1 MTEEQNRI
9 ILEWTV
15 FPLAESRA
23 KALIAI
29 LTPPLA
35 MLFIYLLMQS
45 WLWAGLGFLLL
56 FSSEFPF
63 FLRSRY
69 TFDEQGVS
77 MKRGGVTITR
87 KWEQINSHYPDK
99 NGVLLS
105 PFAKQTWLENFRGIY
120 LQYGKHREEIMAM
133 LKDRIKPVEMVKKEE
148 MINKDTELK

>member
-1 MTEEQNRI
+1 MTEEQSKI

-15 FPLAESRA
+15 FPLAESKA

-35 MLFIYLLMQS
+35 MLVIYLLMQS

-63 FLRSRY
+63 FLKSRY
-69 TFDEQGVS
+69 TFDHQGVS
-77 MKRGGVTITR
+77 MKRGGVTIAR

-120 LQYGKHREEIMAM
+120 LQYGKHREEIMAV
-133 LKDRIKPVEMVKKEE
+133 LKDRIKPAEPAKNQE
-148 MINKDTELK
+148 INKNETEPK

>member
-1 MTEEQNRI
+1 MSEGQNRV

-15 FPLAESRA
+15 FPLAESKT

-35 MLFIYLLMQS
+35 MLVIYLLMQS

-63 FLRSRY
+63 FLKSRY
-69 TFDEQGVS
+69 TFDEQGVT
-77 MKRGGVTITR
+77 MKRGGVTIAR
-87 KWEQINSHYPDK
+87 RWEQINSHYPDK

-105 PFAKQTWLENFRGIY
+105 PFARQTWLENFRGIY
-120 LQYGKHREEIMAM
+120 LQYGRHREEILAV
-133 LKDRIKPVEMVKKEE
+133 LKNRANADKTSGKEGTV
-148 MINKDTELK
+148 NKDGGAK

>member
-1 MTEEQNRI
+1 MTEEKSKV

-15 FPLAESRA
+15 FPLAESKT

-35 MLFIYLLMQS
+35 MLVIYLLMQS

-63 FLRSRY
+63 FLKSRY
-69 TFDEQGVS
+69 TFDQQGVS

-87 KWEQINSHYPDK
+87 KWEQINSYYPDK

-120 LQYGKHREEIMAM
+120 LQYGKHRDQIMAV
-133 LKDRIKPVEMVKKEE
+133 LRDKVKVAKIAQKETIKNDSEPK
-148 MINKDTELK
+148 

>member
-1 MTEEQNRI
+1 MTEEQNKI

-15 FPLAESRA
+15 FPLAESRF

-35 MLFIYLLMQS
+35 MLVIYLLMHS

-63 FLRSRY
+63 FLKSRY
-69 TFDEQGVS
+69 IFDDQGVF
-77 MKRGGVTITR
+77 MKRGGVTISR
-87 KWEQINSHYPDK
+87 KWEQINSFYPDK

-120 LQYGKHREEIMAM
+120 LQYGKHREEIMAV
-133 LKDRIKPVEMVKKEE
+133 LKDRIKQTEPADIEKVN
-148 MINKDTELK
+148 NKDTKPK

>member
-1 MTEEQNRI
+1 MTEPGKEQREI
-9 ILEWTV
+9 TLQWTV

-35 MLFIYLLMQS
+35 MLAIYLIMRS

-63 FLRSRY
+63 FLKSRY
-69 TFDEQGVS
+69 SFDRQGVT
-77 MKRGGVTITR
+77 MKRGGVTIFR
-87 KWEQINSHYPDK
+87 RWEQINSYYPDK

-105 PFAKQTWLENFRGIY
+105 PFTRPTWLENFRGIY
-120 LQYGKHREEIMAM
+120 LQYGRHREEVMKSLEER
-133 LKDRIKPVEMVKKEE
+133 LKSKGNTQDKEA
-148 MINKDTELK
+148 T

>member
-1 MTEEQNRI
+1 MTEDQNKI

-15 FPLAESRA
+15 FPIRESKA

-29 LTPPLA
+29 LVPPLA

-45 WLWAGLGFLLL
+45 WRWAGLGFLLL

-63 FLRSRY
+63 FLKSRY
-69 TFDEQGVS
+69 TFDEQGVT
-77 MKRGGVTITR
+77 MKRGGVTIAR

-105 PFAKQTWLENFRGIY
+105 PFTKQTWLENFRGIY
-120 LQYGKHREEIMAM
+120 LQYGKHREEIMAV
-133 LKDRIKPVEMVKKEE
+133 LKDRIKQTGPAKHEE
-148 MINKDTELK
+148 INKNDTEPK

>member
-1 MTEEQNRI
+1 MTEKGEEQREI
-9 ILEWTV
+9 ILQWMV

-35 MLFIYLLMQS
+35 MLAIYLMMQS

-63 FLRSRY
+63 FLKSHY
-69 TFDEQGVS
+69 SFDRQGVT
-77 MKRGGVTITR
+77 MKRGGVTIFR
-87 KWEQINSHYPDK
+87 RWEQINSYYPDK

-105 PFAKQTWLENFRGIY
+105 PFARPTWLENFRGIY
-120 LQYGKHREEIMAM
+120 LQFGRHREEVMQVLEDQ
-133 LKDRIKPVEMVKKEE
+133 LKAKGKTQDKEA
-148 MINKDTELK
+148 K

>member
-1 MTEEQNRI
+1 MTEEKSKV

-15 FPLAESRA
+15 FPLAESKT

-29 LTPPLA
+29 LPPPLA
-35 MLFIYLLMQS
+35 MLVIYLLMQS

-63 FLRSRY
+63 FLKSRY
-69 TFDEQGVS
+69 TFDQQGVS

-87 KWEQINSHYPDK
+87 KWEQINSYYPDK

-120 LQYGKHREEIMAM
+120 LQYGKHRDQIMAV
-133 LKDRIKPVEMVKKEE
+133 LRDKVKVAKIAQKETIKNDSEPK
-148 MINKDTELK
+148 

>member
-1 MTEEQNRI
+1 MTEEQRKI
-9 ILEWTV
+9 IMEWTV
-15 FPLAESRA
+15 FPLAESRT

-35 MLFIYLLMQS
+35 MVVIYLLMQS

-63 FLRSRY
+63 FLKSRY
-69 TFDEQGVS
+69 TFDHQGVS
-77 MKRGGVTITR
+77 MKRGGVTIAR

-120 LQYGKHREEIMAM
+120 LQYGKHREEIMAV
-133 LKDRIKPVEMVKKEE
+133 LKDRIKPAEPAKNKE
-148 MINKDTELK
+148 INKNNTEPK

>member
-1 MTEEQNRI
+1 MTEEKSKV
-9 ILEWTV
+9 ILEWPV
-15 FPLAESRA
+15 FPLAESKT

-35 MLFIYLLMQS
+35 MLVIYLLMQS

-63 FLRSRY
+63 FLKSRY
-69 TFDEQGVS
+69 TFDQQGVS

-87 KWEQINSHYPDK
+87 KWEQINSYYPDK

-120 LQYGKHREEIMAM
+120 LQYGKHRDQIMAV
-133 LKDRIKPVEMVKKEE
+133 LRDKVKVAKIAQKETIKNDSEPK
-148 MINKDTELK
+148 

>member
-1 MTEEQNRI
+1 MTEEQSRI

-15 FPLAESRA
+15 FPLAESKT
-23 KALIAI
+23 KALIAV

-35 MLFIYLLMQS
+35 MLVIYLFMQS

-63 FLRSRY
+63 FLKSRY
-69 TFDEQGVS
+69 TFDQQGVS
-77 MKRGGVTITR
+77 MKRGGVTIVR

-120 LQYGKHREEIMAM
+120 LQYGKHREEIMAV
-133 LKDRIKPVEMVKKEE
+133 LKDRIKPTEMSKKEE
-148 MINKDTELK
+148 TINKDTEQK

>member
-1 MTEEQNRI
+1 MTEEQSKI
-9 ILEWTV
+9 IMEWTV

-35 MLFIYLLMQS
+35 MVVIYLLMQS

-63 FLRSRY
+63 FLKSRY
-69 TFDEQGVS
+69 TFNEQGVT
-77 MKRGGVTITR
+77 MKRGGVTIAR
-87 KWEQINSHYPDK
+87 KWEQINSCYPDK

-120 LQYGKHREEIMAM
+120 LQYGKHREEIMAV
-133 LKDRIKPVEMVKKEE
+133 LKSKIKAIETTKKEE
-148 MINKDTELK
+148 TTNKDTEQK

>member
-1 MTEEQNRI
+1 MTEEQSKI
-9 ILEWTV
+9 IMEWTV
-15 FPLAESRA
+15 FPLAESRS

-35 MLFIYLLMQS
+35 MVVIYLLMQS

-63 FLRSRY
+63 FLKSRY
-69 TFDEQGVS
+69 TFDEQGVT
-77 MKRGGVTITR
+77 MKRGGVTIVR

-120 LQYGKHREEIMAM
+120 LQYGRHREEIMAV
-133 LKDRIKPVEMVKKEE
+133 LKDRIKQAEPEKNEE
-148 MINKDTELK
+148 INKNETEPK

>member
-1 MTEEQNRI
+1 MTGEQNNM

-15 FPLAESRA
+15 FPLAESKP

-45 WLWAGLGFLLL
+45 WMWAGLGFLLL

-63 FLRSRY
+63 FLKSRY
-69 TFDEQGVS
+69 IFDDQGVS
-77 MKRGGVTITR
+77 MKRGGVTISR
-87 KWEQINSHYPDK
+87 KWEQINSFYPDK

-120 LQYGKHREEIMAM
+120 LQYGKHRDEIMAA
-133 LKDRIKPVEMVKKEE
+133 LKDK
-148 MINKDTELK
+148 LKQPETVDK